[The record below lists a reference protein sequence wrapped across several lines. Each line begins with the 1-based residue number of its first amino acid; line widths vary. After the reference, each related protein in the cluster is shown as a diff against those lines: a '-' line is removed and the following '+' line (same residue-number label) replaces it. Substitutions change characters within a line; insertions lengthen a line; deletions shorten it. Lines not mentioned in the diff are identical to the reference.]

1 MSFQPA
7 KRYYLDI
14 YDRCRMTVNGRSRAV
29 HAVALRAR
37 RRLLQF
43 LPFNFA
49 EASIQRL
56 PCGHQTR
63 PCLDAD
69 ELNAGFL
76 VRVHKASIVLKA
88 DVGPQ
93 IIQDR
98 FHKRQSI
105 WNTGKET
112 LGFG

>member
-1 MSFQPA
+1 MGA
-7 KRYYLDI
+7 
-14 YDRCRMTVNGRSRAV
+14 RCGLASR
-29 HAVALRAR
+29 LRAR

-56 PCGHQTR
+56 PCGHQIK

-76 VRVHKASIVLKA
+76 VRVHKASIVLVA
-88 DVGPQ
+88 DVGLQ

-105 WNTGKET
+105 WNPGKQT
-112 LGFG
+112 FGLG